1 MVCHCNRVSKYAV
14 MINDLRVNVL
24 TEIVFYADDTT
35 VINRHADRSHAL
47 AKSNTYLNSVQNGFT
62 ANLKSLLSNCCYAL
76 WLVNRPSGCRLSRQY
91 RDSGHTALN
100 LLNNALF
107 LKLTRQ
113 LRTWTLSWLWFVLL
127 AYVLL

>member
-1 MVCHCNRVSKYAV
+1 

-62 ANLKSLLSNCCYAL
+62 ANLKSLLLNCRYAL
-76 WLVNRPSGCRLSRQY
+76 WLVKRTSGCRLSRLG

-100 LLNNALF
+100 VLNNALF
-107 LKLTRQ
+107 LKTN
-113 LRTWTLSWLWFVLL
+113 
-127 AYVLL
+127 